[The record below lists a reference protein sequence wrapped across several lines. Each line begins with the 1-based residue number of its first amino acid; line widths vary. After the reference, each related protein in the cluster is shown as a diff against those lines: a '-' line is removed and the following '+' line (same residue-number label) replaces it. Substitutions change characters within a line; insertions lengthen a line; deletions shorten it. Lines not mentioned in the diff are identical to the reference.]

1 MRMLLFLIW
10 LIPISAVAQDNSLRL
25 AIPEPLSATGFMD
38 YLLPRFS
45 LKHATRVERLP
56 AGAEADVI
64 FTNTPTG
71 PAVFTGPDAT
81 WYLDTRNDT
90 DAALKFTHWITS
102 DIGGRTIT
110 GFQPEGVALYQL
122 PQPEEAQ
129 IARVAINP
137 ALAAAGADLALAHC
151 GRCHVVSEANRMK
164 AIGSTPSFALLRTF
178 DDWDIRF
185 QTFYVLKPHPAFTQI
200 TDVTD
205 AFDPSRPSPIVAL
218 EISVDDLDAIIA
230 YVATIEPADLGAALQ
245 FQ

>member
-1 MRMLLFLIW
+1 MRVLLFLI
-10 LIPISAVAQDNSLRL
+10 LMIPISAAAQDNSLRL
-25 AIPEPLSATGFMD
+25 AIPEPLTATGFMD

-56 AGAEADVI
+56 AGAEADVA
-64 FTNTPTG
+64 FTDIPTG

-81 WYLDTRNDT
+81 WYLEIRNDT
-90 DAALKFTHWITS
+90 DAALTFTDWINS
-102 DIGGRTIT
+102 DIGGRTIM

-122 PQPEEAQ
+122 PPPQEAQ
-129 IARVAINP
+129 IAGVVIDP
-137 ALAAAGADLALAHC
+137 TLAAAGADLALVHC

-205 AFDPSRPSPIVAL
+205 PFDPSRPSPIVAL
-218 EISVDDLDAIIA
+218 EISADDLNAIIA